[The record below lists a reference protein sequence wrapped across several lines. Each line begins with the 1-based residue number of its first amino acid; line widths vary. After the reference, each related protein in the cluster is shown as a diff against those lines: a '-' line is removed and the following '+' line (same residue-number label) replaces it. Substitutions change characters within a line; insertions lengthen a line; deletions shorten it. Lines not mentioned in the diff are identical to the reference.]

1 MVKKYKNTDYD
12 FINNKNDLN
21 ALGVDESFVISY
33 KKIFQNNKPNN
44 QAILKKN
51 NPKYQ
56 RALIEVPLK
65 DKKVL
70 LIDSYNSELN
80 NISYNN
86 ILLPWEWWRLPNIK
100 ELMQINKKWYSRILN
115 FIEDQDKKEKK
126 KYYWS
131 STYSEGWQKVIYM
144 WWDYVFTSSLQN
156 KFNARLVK
164 EFEK

>member
-86 ILLPWEWWRLPNIK
+86 ILLP
-100 ELMQINKKWYSRILN
+100 
-115 FIEDQDKKEKK
+115 
-126 KYYWS
+126 
-131 STYSEGWQKVIYM
+131 
-144 WWDYVFTSSLQN
+144 
-156 KFNARLVK
+156 
-164 EFEK
+164 